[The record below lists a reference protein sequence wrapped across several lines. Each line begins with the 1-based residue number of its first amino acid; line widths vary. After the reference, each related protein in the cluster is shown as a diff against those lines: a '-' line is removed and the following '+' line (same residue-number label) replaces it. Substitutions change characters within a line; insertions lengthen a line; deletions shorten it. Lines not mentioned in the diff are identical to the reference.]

1 MPLHPVGHEPLLA
14 KGRGSLRFD
23 IVDGEQTEQWF
34 LTISKGDV
42 AVSRDGADPTG
53 TIRASRQVFESLTR
67 GESNAMASALRG
79 ETAIEG
85 DVELVLMFSR
95 IELAPMLMPSPVLL
109 SPGITSTGQA
119 RVLRMMAS
127 LRNG

>member
-1 MPLHPVGHEPLLA
+1 MMTDVTAAFFDALHARGHEPLLA

-95 IELAPMLMPSPVLL
+95 VL
-109 SPGITSTGQA
+109 PGPLTSSHPRA
-119 RVLRMMAS
+119 RPDDAGRQP
-127 LRNG
+127 